1 MKLQKLTRKLSLLAG
16 TACLAL
22 LAFACP
28 VSSLSAQAASG
39 TAIEA
44 PIQPMAH
51 DIQYVYKI
59 EDGKMYKRLYNYSTL
74 EWIGE
79 WIYVCDYPG

>member
-1 MKLQKLTRKLSLLAG
+1 MKLQKLTRKLALLAG
-16 TACLAL
+16 TACLAV
-22 LAFACP
+22 LALACP
-28 VSSLSAQAASG
+28 VASLSAQAASG
-39 TAIEA
+39 TAMVTS
-44 PIQPMAH
+44 IQPRKD

-59 EDGKMYKRLYNYSTL
+59 EDGKMYKCLYNYSTG